1 MVCENVKNS
10 NGEFAED
17 FVCTGAGGDES
28 IQADIQSR
36 SSIDVARLSAS
47 AYIVT
52 LDVRELKLLVANII
66 RRIRIPNA

>member
-17 FVCTGAGGDES
+17 FVSAGAGGDES
-28 IQADIQSR
+28 IKADIQSR

-47 AYIVT
+47 AYQ
-52 LDVRELKLLVANII
+52 L
-66 RRIRIPNA
+66 